1 MAQRTQTLPATDP
14 DGVELQAKLFR
25 GFADASRLS
34 ILAALIPG
42 RLKVGEIVDK
52 TGLSQSNVSNHLG
65 CLREC
70 GLVRAEQ
77 EGRFVYYELNDPRVG
92 RLIALAGELLAD
104 VAEGIYDCTR
114 YCAPKRGKRDA

>member
-1 MAQRTQTLPATDP
+1 MAPRAQPLQALDP
-14 DGVELQAKLFR
+14 IGVELQAKLFR

-34 ILAALIPG
+34 ILTSLVPG
-42 RLKVGEIVDK
+42 RLKVGEIVAR

-77 EGRFVYYELNDPRVG
+77 EGRCVYYELTDPRVG
-92 RLIALAGELLAD
+92 RLITLAGELLAD